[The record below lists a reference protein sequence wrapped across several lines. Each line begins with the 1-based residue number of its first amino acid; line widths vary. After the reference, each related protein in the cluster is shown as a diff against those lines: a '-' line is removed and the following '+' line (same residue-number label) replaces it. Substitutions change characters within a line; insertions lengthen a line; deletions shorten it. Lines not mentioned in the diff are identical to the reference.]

1 MKIKPISRDIYL
13 NRLIAGLDNDLV
25 KVITGI
31 RRCGKSYLLFKLFYE
46 YLLGKRVLD
55 SNIIRINLDDDKFS
69 DLTDFKTLGQFIRDK
84 IVDDSQYYY
93 VFIDEVQLCPNF
105 EKVLNGLIRRENVQV
120 YVTGSNSKFLSSDL
134 ITEFRGRA
142 DEIRVYPLCFREFLP
157 VFGGDKHAALESYL
171 YFGGL
176 PEVLS
181 FNIDEMKWDYLLDLI
196 ENVFLKEIVEKHKLR
211 DQEIPATMISILSS
225 NLGLATN
232 PYQIA
237 NNLKLRGIKYSYDS
251 IANSIDY
258 LIDCFILAKVVRY
271 NVKGRKYVGS
281 PFKYYFTDI
290 GLRNAFPCVK
300 DMQDPHIMEN
310 IIYNELLVRGFNVD
324 VGLVE
329 VSLKNSSGNYV
340 RRNLEVDFVC
350 NLGSK
355 RYYIQSAFSIPNLE
369 KMEQE
374 EQSLINIDD
383 SFKKIIVVK
392 DDIKLWRN
400 EKGILIIGLM
410 EFLLNPN
417 SLDL

>member
-55 SNIIRINLDDDKFS
+55 SNIIRINLDDDEFS

-134 ITEFRGRA
+134 ITEFRGRS
-142 DEIRVYPLCFREFLP
+142 DEIRVYPLCFREFLSA
-157 VFGGDKHAALESYL
+157 FGENKHAAWQSYL
-171 YFGGL
+171 YYGGL
-176 PEVLS
+176 PQVLS
-181 FNIDEMKWDYLLDLI
+181 FDLDERKGEYLKNLIDLVYIRD
-196 ENVFLKEIVEKHKLR
+196 IVERHKLKNK
-211 DQEIPATMISILSS
+211 DMLSTLLLVLASSIGSLSNPHKLANTFNS
-225 NLGLATN
+225 NGIEVTDDT
-232 PYQIA
+232 IA
-237 NNLKLRGIKYSYDS
+237 KD
-251 IANSIDY
+251 IDY
-258 LIDCFILAKVVRY
+258 LIDSFILAKATRF

-281 PFKYYFTDI
+281 PFKYYFVDM
-290 GLRNAFPCVK
+290 GLRNAYLNFR
-300 DMQDPHIMEN
+300 QIEETHLMEN

>member
-55 SNIIRINLDDDKFS
+55 SNIIRINLDDDEFS

-134 ITEFRGRA
+134 ITEFRGRS
-142 DEIRVYPLCFREFLP
+142 DEIRVYPLCLREFLP
-157 VFGGDKHAALESYL
+157 VFGGDKHAAWQSYL
-171 YFGGL
+171 YYGGL
-176 PEVLS
+176 PQVLS
-181 FNIDEMKWDYLLDLI
+181 FDLDERKGEYLKNLIDLVYIRD
-196 ENVFLKEIVEKHKLR
+196 IVERHKLKNK
-211 DQEIPATMISILSS
+211 DMLSTLLLVLASSIGSLSNPHKLANTFNS
-225 NLGLATN
+225 NGIEVTDDT
-232 PYQIA
+232 IA
-237 NNLKLRGIKYSYDS
+237 KD
-251 IANSIDY
+251 IDY
-258 LIDCFILAKVVRY
+258 LIDSFILAKATRF

-281 PFKYYFTDI
+281 PFKYYFVDM
-290 GLRNAFPCVK
+290 GLRNAYLNFR
-300 DMQDPHIMEN
+300 QIEETHLMEN

>member
-55 SNIIRINLDDDKFS
+55 SNIIRINLDDDEFS

-134 ITEFRGRA
+134 ITEFRGRS

-157 VFGGDKHAALESYL
+157 AFGGDKHAAWQSYL
-171 YFGGL
+171 YYGGL

-181 FNIDEMKWDYLLDLI
+181 FDLDERKGEYLKNLIDLVYIRD
-196 ENVFLKEIVEKHKLR
+196 IVERHKLKNK
-211 DQEIPATMISILSS
+211 DMLSTLLLVLASSIGSLSNPHKLANTFNS
-225 NLGLATN
+225 NGIEVTDDT
-232 PYQIA
+232 IA
-237 NNLKLRGIKYSYDS
+237 KD
-251 IANSIDY
+251 IDY
-258 LIDCFILAKVVRY
+258 LIDSFILAKATRF

-281 PFKYYFTDI
+281 PFKYYFVDM
-290 GLRNAFPCVK
+290 GLRNAYLNFR
-300 DMQDPHIMEN
+300 QIEETHLMEN

>member
-1 MKIKPISRDIYL
+1 MLSTL
-13 NRLIAGLDNDLV
+13 LLV
-25 KVITGI
+25 LASSIG
-31 RRCGKSYLLFKLFYE
+31 SL
-46 YLLGKRVLD
+46 
-55 SNIIRINLDDDKFS
+55 SN
-69 DLTDFKTLGQFIRDK
+69 
-84 IVDDSQYYY
+84 
-93 VFIDEVQLCPNF
+93 P
-105 EKVLNGLIRRENVQV
+105 
-120 YVTGSNSKFLSSDL
+120 
-134 ITEFRGRA
+134 
-142 DEIRVYPLCFREFLP
+142 
-157 VFGGDKHAALESYL
+157 
-171 YFGGL
+171 
-176 PEVLS
+176 
-181 FNIDEMKWDYLLDLI
+181 
-196 ENVFLKEIVEKHKLR
+196 HKL
-211 DQEIPATMISILSS
+211 ANTFNS
-225 NLGLATN
+225 NGIEVTDDT
-232 PYQIA
+232 IA
-237 NNLKLRGIKYSYDS
+237 KD
-251 IANSIDY
+251 IDY
-258 LIDCFILAKVVRY
+258 LIDSFILAKATRF

-281 PFKYYFTDI
+281 PFKYYFVDM
-290 GLRNAFPCVK
+290 GLRNAYLNFR
-300 DMQDPHIMEN
+300 QIEETHLMEN

-355 RYYIQSAFSIPNLE
+355 RYYIQSALSIPNLE